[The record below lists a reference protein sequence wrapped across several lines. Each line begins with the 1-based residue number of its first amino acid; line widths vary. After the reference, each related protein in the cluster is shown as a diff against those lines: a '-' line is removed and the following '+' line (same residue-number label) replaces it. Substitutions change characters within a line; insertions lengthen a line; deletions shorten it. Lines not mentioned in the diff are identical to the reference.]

1 MTQDVETEAQKGE
14 KAGPV
19 IRGAAALAPCF
30 DGEGS
35 QGWAWLGIQM
45 GRVGEKRLQS
55 GGVGR
60 EAAGARGLAGVSP
73 VGPDGACSPPGR
85 PPEPHG
91 EVERQ
96 ALAEPHAGDVHMRWE
111 DTRVWPEEPV
121 GCQDAWGVRRIQRG
135 FGNSGNKSGLSW
147 AKWNNHSPGLH
158 I

>member
-1 MTQDVETEAQKGE
+1 MWKLRPRKV
-14 KAGPV
+14 
-19 IRGAAALAPCF
+19 RRRALLSEEQPL
-30 DGEGS
+30 
-35 QGWAWLGIQM
+35 WPLVLM
-45 GRVGEKRLQS
+45 GRGLRAGHGWVYKWGGWGRRDSSQ